1 MQLEGLETN
10 GMMATVVPASQ
21 KTEKDFLGTP
31 GTPVGYRYP
40 AWVHIPSSMRGT
52 GVNVRGTGVNVRGTQ
67 MTFMPSTGGKTIV
80 RTYQRH
86 LVFQ

>member
-1 MQLEGLETN
+1 
-10 GMMATVVPASQ
+10 MMATVSQ
-21 KTEKDFLGTP
+21 KTETDFLGTP

-40 AWVHIPSSMRGT
+40 AGVHVFWHIPSSMRGT